1 MIYTSW
7 HFLVDSPLQCWC
19 TLSSQTS
26 PNCCTWELTPV
37 RLFSPSISPVFIPRT
52 AAPEIKASDDTSLS
66 RTWCGVAASK
76 TPSSTNSRRKTCF
89 PSITIWLC
97 YALCPEW
104 TSKEWQGRT
113 REILSW
119 EVSVWKSSE
128 VNCCWE
134 KSYMACISAQL
145 HQKRVPVEGN
155 GKYQKASTVMMSQEN
170 ALK

>member
-7 HFLVDSPLQCWC
+7 HFLLDSPFQCWC

-37 RLFSPSISPVFIPRT
+37 SLFSPSISPVFIQGQQLQRSKRQMIRHS
-52 AAPEIKASDDTSLS
+52 AGRDAVWQLL
-66 RTWCGVAASK
+66 K

-104 TSKEWQGRT
+104 TSKEWQWRT

-119 EVSVWKSSE
+119 EVFSLKEFWSKLLLG
-128 VNCCWE
+128 